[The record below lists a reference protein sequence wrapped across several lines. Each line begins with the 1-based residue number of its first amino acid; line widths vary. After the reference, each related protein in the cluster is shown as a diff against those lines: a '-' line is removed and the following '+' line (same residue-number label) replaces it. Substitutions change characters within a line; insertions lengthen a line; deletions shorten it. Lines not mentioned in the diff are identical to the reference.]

1 MMGRREDSQVQFL
14 YAFDLDKV
22 VPADHLVRQ
31 IDAILDLSWVH
42 RELRPYYSHTG
53 RPSIDP
59 VLMIRMLLVG
69 YVFALRSERRLC
81 SEVQVNL
88 AYRWFCKLSVEDKIP
103 DHSVFSRARHE
114 RFRESDALRRV
125 FEGVVAMCIAARLV
139 GGEAFSVDASLIK
152 ADVDKKKRAPGDQ
165 PIAWPKAEQASHA
178 VREYLSALDTAHSK
192 EETGEG
198 DDDGSTGGRR
208 RKPPKEV
215 SLTDPQATW
224 VARPGMDPFFA
235 YDANYLIDNK
245 AGIIIDAEGTRANR
259 VVKISVTRTMIER
272 VARRFGLQPQRLA
285 GDTVY
290 GAVSLLKW
298 LVDRQITPHI
308 PVWDKSA
315 RSDGTFSRADFVFD
329 QERNVYVCPGGVQLT
344 STGNIDQGHIVY
356 YRANK
361 KDCSACSLK
370 PRCTTAAVRKVTRDL
385 NEDVRHSVRALAD
398 TDAFQQ
404 SRRERKK
411 VEMRFAHM
419 KRILRLDRLRLR
431 WGKRRGATHC
441 DRAESEKARQAPRP
455 RSSPRSRV
463 LSVGVASGECRR
475 CKFATPERERGTE
488 ASPKLLG
495 RPSSTTPSSFA
506 TQSIQQRTSPADA
519 AMSGRCRFCCRSR
532 LLEPTNADSLVLR

>member
-1 MMGRREDSQVQFL
+1 MMGRREDNQVQFL

-31 IDAILDLSWVH
+31 IDAVLDLSWVH

-88 AYRWFCKLSVEDKIP
+88 AYRWFCRLSVEDKIP

-125 FEGVVAMCIAARLV
+125 FEGVVAMCIVAGLV
-139 GGEAFSVDASLIK
+139 DGEAFSVDASLIK
-152 ADVDKKKRAPGDQ
+152 ADVDKKKRVPGDQ
-165 PIAWPKAEQASHA
+165 PIAWPQASHA
-178 VREYLSALDTAHSK
+178 VREYLTALDAARNS
-192 EETGEG
+192 EENGEG
-198 DDDGSTGGRR
+198 DNGGSSGGRR
-208 RKPPKEV
+208 PKPPKEV

-224 VARPGMDPFFA
+224 IARPGVDPLFA

-245 AGIIIDAEGTRANR
+245 VGIIIDAEGTRANR
-259 VVKISVTRTMIER
+259 VVEISVTRTMIER
-272 VARRFGLQPQRLA
+272 VARRFGLQPRRLA

-290 GAVSLLKW
+290 GAVGLLKW
-298 LVDRQITPHI
+298 LVDRQIAPHI

-315 RSDGTFSRADFVFD
+315 RPDGTFSRADFVFD
-329 QERNVYVCPGGVQLT
+329 QERNVYVCPGGAELT
-344 STGNIDQGHIVY
+344 STGNIDQGHILY

-361 KDCSACSLK
+361 KDCSACALK
-370 PRCTTAAVRKVTRDL
+370 PRCTTATRRKVTRDL
-385 NEDVRHSVRALAD
+385 NEDVRDSVRALAN

-411 VEMRFAHM
+411 IEMRFAHM

-431 WGKRRGATHC
+431 GLSGVRDEVLLTATAQNLRRL
-441 DRAESEKARQAPRP
+441 
-455 RSSPRSRV
+455 V
-463 LSVGVASGECRR
+463 
-475 CKFATPERERGTE
+475 
-488 ASPKLLG
+488 KLLG
-495 RPSSTTPSSFA
+495 HVPPV
-506 TQSIQQRTSPADA
+506 
-519 AMSGRCRFCCRSR
+519 
-532 LLEPTNADSLVLR
+532 PTASLA